1 MGEMDKPVGFVGN
14 GDLALKPKF
23 APEIGSVIAPTAD
36 TSVIFGEKFA
46 GLRSCFLKTSKGDV
60 ESM

>member
-1 MGEMDKPVGFVGN
+1 MGEVDKPVGFVGN

-23 APEIGSVIAPTAD
+23 APEVSPVIAPTAD

-46 GLRSCFLKTSKGDV
+46 GLRSCLLKTSKSDV
-60 ESM
+60 ESL